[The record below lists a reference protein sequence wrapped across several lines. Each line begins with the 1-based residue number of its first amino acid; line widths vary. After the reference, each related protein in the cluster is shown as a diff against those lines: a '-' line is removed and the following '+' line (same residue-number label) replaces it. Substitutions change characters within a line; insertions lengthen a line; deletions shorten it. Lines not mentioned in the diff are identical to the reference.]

1 MQADAPEPKV
11 SYRALS
17 ASDYAGMMDLI
28 VSDGGHADRDG
39 QESPERI
46 GAFLE
51 RNTNYCFAAVVGGSL
66 IGIIM
71 CGCDGRSARIYHLNV
86 SPEWRRRGVAHALI
100 GLAYG
105 ALRSEGVDVV
115 DVIVFRE
122 DPGTEFW
129 DAEGFRDRDDLSYRD
144 FSLSD

>member
-1 MQADAPEPKV
+1 MQADAPGTKV
-11 SYRALS
+11 GYRALS
-17 ASDYAGMMDLI
+17 VSDYPEMMDLI
-28 VSDGGHADRDG
+28 VSDGGCADRDG
-39 QESPERI
+39 QESLERV
-46 GAFLE
+46 GTFLE
-51 RNTNYCFAAVVGGSL
+51 RNANYCFAAVAGDVL

-105 ALRSEGVDVV
+105 ALRAEGVDVV

-122 DPGTEFW
+122 DPGAEFW